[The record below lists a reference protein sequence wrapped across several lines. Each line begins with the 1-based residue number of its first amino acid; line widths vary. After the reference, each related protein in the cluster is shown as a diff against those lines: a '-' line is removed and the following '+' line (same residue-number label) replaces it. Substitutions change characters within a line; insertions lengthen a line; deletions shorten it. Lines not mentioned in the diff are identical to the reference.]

1 MDSIKTISSWSELGR
16 IEENTLLVF
25 DIDETFLWFPTIN
38 EAWWQATLRRLSAQH
53 PPDRVDQLAKE
64 EWLRVVNQEMPVPTD
79 VEGFRELNLEIKRTN
94 SRLTFLTAR
103 LESFSHLTRKHL
115 NFCGVAPDTVIHYS
129 SSKGKSLRV
138 IAAKHKN
145 VIFVDDKLAN
155 LEDVRRHNPSV
166 QVFRW
171 ILKDETAKAKDP

>member
-1 MDSIKTISSWSELGR
+1 MEPIRTISSWSELGA

-38 EAWWQATLRRLSAQH
+38 EAWWQETLQRLSAQH
-53 PPDRVDQLAKE
+53 PPDRVDELAKE

-129 SSKGKSLRV
+129 SSKGQALRT
-138 IAAKHKN
+138 IAAKYPTCKN
-145 VIFVDDKLAN
+145 VIFVDDKPAN
-155 LEDVRRHNPSV
+155 LEDVRFYNPSV
-166 QVFRW
+166 LLYRW
-171 ILKDETAKAKDP
+171 ILKKGVA